1 MAKKEKLCCDEYA
14 RAIKRCSVPGISRRV
29 FVRTGG
35 LALVSWGFAPRF
47 IGRTL
52 GAGAPPGAGKKALVC
67 VFQRGAVDGLNMVVP
82 HGEKLYYDARRSIA
96 IPAPGRGDG
105 RAIDLDGFFGLH
117 PALAPLQPWYRD
129 GHLAIVHAV
138 GSPDAT
144 RSHFDAQDYMETGTP
159 GVKSTPDGWLNR
171 LLAETAA
178 AEQAAPQAL
187 TRGIALSP
195 QEPRAMAGR
204 QASLTVGD
212 LQQFLGEGAAP
223 ARAAQRAD
231 EDMPA
236 SGGND
241 MAGGDMAGDP
251 DGRRTAA
258 ARRGG
263 MSDEQRRS
271 LLSGFEALYGAGEDD
286 LLLATGSE
294 ALDAVAF
301 LKAADPLRY
310 QPANGARYPRAGIGR
325 QLQQVAQ
332 LIRAD
337 VGLEIAFTDI
347 GGWDTHRQ
355 QGGAEGALAARLAEL
370 GGALAAF
377 AQDLGDRMEDVVVL
391 TMSEFGRTVEEN
403 GSGGTDH
410 GHANAAMVLGGRV
423 NGGRVYGEWPGL
435 QPEQRY
441 EGRDLAITTDFRDVF
456 GEVADSHLTPR
467 NPAALFPGH
476 RLDRRNYKG
485 LIRTP

>member
-1 MAKKEKLCCDEYA
+1 MSKRHELCCDEYA
-14 RAIKRCSVPGISRRV
+14 RARRASASGFSRRV

-47 IGRTL
+47 IGRAL
-52 GAGAPPGAGKKALVC
+52 GATAPQTAGKKVLVC

-82 HGEKLYYDARRSIA
+82 HGDKEYYDARRSIA
-96 IPAPGRGDG
+96 VPAPGRGDG

-159 GVKSTPDGWLNR
+159 GVKTTPDGWLNR

-178 AEQAAPQAL
+178 AEQGAPQEL
-187 TRGIALSP
+187 TRGIAVTQ
-195 QEPRAMAGR
+195 QEPRAMGGR
-204 QASLTVGD
+204 HAALTVGD

-223 ARAAQRAD
+223 ARAARPSD
-231 EDMPA
+231 EDMA
-236 SGGND
+236 AAGGND
-241 MAGGDMAGDP
+241 MAGADMAGDA
-251 DGRRTAA
+251 DRRAA

-263 MSDEQRRS
+263 MSDRQRS
-271 LLSGFEALYGAGEDD
+271 ALLSGFEALYGAGEED

-310 QPANGARYPRAGIGR
+310 EAANGARYPRAGLGR

-355 QGGAEGALAARLAEL
+355 QGGAEGALAARLGEL
-370 GGALAAF
+370 GEALAAF
-377 AQDLGDRMEDVVVL
+377 AQDLGDRMDDVVVL

-403 GSGGTDH
+403 GSAGTDH

-485 LIRTP
+485 LIRT